1 MMTIDMLLLNVNW
14 NTIQLDYPEKTKVKN
29 IANKLSIIYFFAEL
43 MFVRTILVISG
54 HFDVVILTIS
64 LNIKN

>member
-1 MMTIDMLLLNVNW
+1 MRIDMLLPNVNW
-14 NTIQLDYPEKTKVKN
+14 NTIQLDYPEKKKVKN
-29 IANKLSIIYFFAEL
+29 ISNKLSIIYFFAEL
-43 MFVRTILVISG
+43 MIVRTILVISG